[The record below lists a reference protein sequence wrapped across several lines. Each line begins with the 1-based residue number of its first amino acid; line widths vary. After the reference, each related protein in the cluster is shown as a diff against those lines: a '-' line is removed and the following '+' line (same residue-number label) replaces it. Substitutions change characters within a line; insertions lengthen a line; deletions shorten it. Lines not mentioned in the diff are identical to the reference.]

1 MKNRVHITSL
11 YGLGGI
17 AGVAQKR
24 AVEAAKQLGFN
35 ELAIFKYDDLADSP
49 SELSKRI
56 DGIIAGLEIGDTV
69 IFQSPVWISPN
80 FEKRFI
86 DKVKAYQGKVIIFI
100 NDVPPMMF
108 ASNEVLMPD
117 FIEVYNKADLLIV
130 SSENM
135 KEYLVDKGVTVKK
148 IIIQNLWDIPVEFEK
163 TSETKYLSKLSFAGS
178 DKKFGISEKLK
189 SSDIKVEIYD
199 NRPDNKVI
207 PNNIHYSGYVDEISL
222 LSRLHEGGFGLV
234 WTEDMY
240 WREYMKYNASYKV
253 STYLRAGI
261 PIVAHKSISCANL
274 IEKNNWGILVD
285 TLEEAVEVINNMSE
299 EEYQKYIDSVSKVS
313 FLLGNNWFTKKLLV
327 DSIYKL

>member
-1 MKNRVHITSL
+1 MKNRTHITSL
-11 YGLGGI
+11 YGIGGI

-24 AVEAAKQLGFN
+24 VVEAAKQLGIN
-35 ELAIFKYDDLADSP
+35 ELAIFTYDDLTDSP
-49 SELSKRI
+49 SELTKRI
-56 DGIIAGLEIGDTV
+56 DGILAGMEMGDNV
-69 IFQSPVWISPN
+69 IFQSPVWISSK

-86 DKVKAYQGKVIIFI
+86 DKVKLYQGKVIIFI

-108 ASNEVLMPD
+108 VSNEVLMPN

-163 TSETKYLSKLSFAGS
+163 SSETKYLSKISFAGS

-199 NRPDNKVI
+199 NRPDSKEI
-207 PNNIHYSGYVDEISL
+207 PDNIHYSGYVDEISL
-222 LSRLHEGGFGLV
+222 LSRLHEGGFGLI
-234 WTEDMY
+234 WSED
-240 WREYMKYNASYKV
+240 EHIKNYMHYCNSYKM

-285 TLEEAVEVINNMSE
+285 ALEEAVEVINNMSE

>member
-1 MKNRVHITSL
+1 M
-11 YGLGGI
+11 
-17 AGVAQKR
+17 
-24 AVEAAKQLGFN
+24 N
-35 ELAIFKYDDLADSP
+35 ELAIFKYDDLTDSP

-86 DKVKAYQGKVIIFI
+86 DKVKSYQGKVIIFI

-108 ASNEVLMPD
+108 ASNEVLIPD

-261 PIVAHKSISCANL
+261 PLIVHNDISCRKLVEDNH
-274 IEKNNWGILVD
+274 WGIVVNS
-285 TLEEAVEVINNMSE
+285 LEEAVQKVKEMSE
-299 EEYQKYIDSVSKVS
+299 EEYRSYVDAIFNIKYK
-313 FLLGNNWFTKKLLV
+313 LENGYYTKKAITDV
-327 DSIYKL
+327 IYNLFVR